1 METQLAILI
10 AQALIKYG
18 PTVAREL
25 TLLFKKDKPTAED
38 WDRVFTLAETPYD
51 AYVAPQAVV
60 PIAPK

>member
-25 TLLFKKDKPTAED
+25 TLLFKKDKPTQDD
-38 WDRVFTLAETPYD
+38 WEKVFALSEKPYD
-51 AYVAPQAVV
+51 AYVATPPV
-60 PIAPK
+60 PRA